1 MSLQPSRSNLSVPRG
16 VSIDSVTKILERGHG
31 YEWMRL
37 NQEVIFGQNPDRG
50 MPDLLIVGD
59 TIVVES
65 ADSRVVER
73 LSAMLSTLSRQGV
86 P

>member
-1 MSLQPSRSNLSVPRG
+1 MSLQPSRSNLSVPSG
-16 VSIDSVTKILERGHG
+16 VSVDSVTKILERGHG

-37 NQEVIFGQNPDRG
+37 NQDVIFGQNPDRG

-65 ADSRVVER
+65 EDSRVVER
-73 LSAMLSTLSRQGV
+73 LSSILSMLSRQGV
-86 P
+86 S